1 MEEEQNIDEAQLDVL
16 DMLMRPPLP
25 GTMQEAMAYWE
36 YLDCQTVSCDAWLWR
51 RNLGKPD
58 WGIRCWKCGWEWR
71 NTFQRSGSYFKYW
84 NPIDKCPAR

>member
-36 YLDCQTVSCDAWLWR
+36 YLDCQKWVDQCRKVS
-51 RNLGKPD
+51 
-58 WGIRCWKCGWEWR
+58 RCLRMGM
-71 NTFQRSGSYFKYW
+71 FF
-84 NPIDKCPAR
+84 